1 MDTDQIWSRI
11 ELVDKIKFTNVW
23 NSIVRR
29 NSNFRVHIIHF
40 CQKVIV
46 LPKTGI
52 LSKTQFW
59 IKIQFSPKKW
69 YFYFRILVYLER
81 TNKTETFWT
90 SELNKKFLLFRI
102 SLSFLIWWA
111 LYGFWKR
118 GKFLKFVRLEC
129 FSNRW

>member
-11 ELVDKIKFTNVW
+11 ELVDKIKFTNEW
-23 NSIVRR
+23 NSIVRQ

-59 IKIQFSPKKW
+59 IKIHFSPKK
-69 YFYFRILVYLER
+69 VG
-81 TNKTETFWT
+81 
-90 SELNKKFLLFRI
+90 FLFSNFGLFRANKQDRNLLNFWI
-102 SLSFLIWWA
+102 KQKILIVPDIVVIFNLMGSLW
-111 LYGFWKR
+111 
-118 GKFLKFVRLEC
+118 FLKKGKIFEFCKARV
-129 FSNRW
+129 F